1 MTVGVRLALIGALL
15 SLPMLW
21 FVFFGGLR
29 GDDTDLNA
37 ARAQIES
44 QTLLL
49 EELQLAAENV
59 LEPTEEQTSF
69 TADFEEQLFVLWDEE
84 VVERI
89 VACGNLAVE
98 QRAESEAALEEVESV
113 EEGAETVN
121 DPETQALT
129 EETDESL
136 KEEEELDCDDFPIDV
151 DAPPILFFNLE
162 EMFKR
167 QNTLHLLRFFL
178 KLVDDYPGDIT
189 LTEYEASGE
198 PAEPSPLEGVEQT
211 GATVRVTG
219 RTFNDLL
226 AFGVWLDERPDLILQ
241 EMSISWPEELPRI
254 PDEDVSTMT
263 LIKEIGGED
272 PWPTPS
278 AEYSFSWYR
287 SQIVLDRATTDT
299 ASEE

>member
-29 GDDTDLNA
+29 GDDADLNA
-37 ARAQIES
+37 ARDQIES

-49 EELQLAAENV
+49 EELQLVAENIV
-59 LEPTEEQTSF
+59 EPTEKQASF
-69 TADFEEQLFVLWDEE
+69 TADFEDQLFVLWDEE
-84 VVERI
+84 VVEQI
-89 VACGNLAVE
+89 VACGNWTVE
-98 QRAESEAALEEVESV
+98 QRAELEAALEEVESA
-113 EEGAETVN
+113 EEDAETVN
-121 DPETQALT
+121 DPETQAPT

-136 KEEEELDCDDFPIDV
+136 EEEEEPDCDDFPIDA
-151 DAPPILFFNLE
+151 DAPPIPFFNLE

-167 QNTLHLLRFFL
+167 QITLNLNRFFL
-178 KLVDDYPGDIT
+178 KLEDDYPGDIKI
-189 LTEYEASGE
+189 TEYEASGE

-211 GATVRVTG
+211 GATVRATG
-219 RTFNDLL
+219 RTFDDLL

-263 LIKEIGGED
+263 LIKEIGEED

-278 AEYSFSWYR
+278 AEYSLSWYR
-287 SQIVLDRATTDT
+287 RQIVLDSATTDT